1 MEHLEGATNE
11 RSPTLLI
18 IRFWPILLFIAYF
31 IIFLNTEKLG
41 VSPDSVI
48 YYSMS
53 LSFIKNGS
61 FLNYQGDLNT
71 IFPIGYPLFLSPFLY
86 SLGAGLGSKISN
98 IVCLSLLIILWQ
110 KLVSYIL
117 KNRNIL
123 YSVFFCFLTGSMAF
137 YNIYL
142 MVWSEVLAL
151 TLLIAFI
158 YLDFSQTIILESKRV
173 NLFLFLD

>member
-1 MEHLEGATNE
+1 MLRKNLYLYVKSIIMEHLEGATNE
-11 RSPTLLI
+11 RSPALLI

-48 YYSMS
+48 YYSMA
-53 LSFIKNGS
+53 LSFIKDGS
-61 FLNYQGDLNT
+61 FLNYQGDVNT

-86 SLGAGLGSKISN
+86 TLGAELGSKISS
-98 IVCLSLLIILWQ
+98 IICLSLLIILWQ
-110 KLVSYIL
+110 RLVNYII
-117 KNRNIL
+117 KKSIIL

-142 MVWSEVLAL
+142 MVWSKSH
-151 TLLIAFI
+151 
-158 YLDFSQTIILESKRV
+158 YC
-173 NLFLFLD
+173 